1 MKVWSDRGVS
11 PLLIHLLI
19 WDDRNKN
26 GVLTSGSK
34 ALFKTAENKEAG
46 AKGVTER
53 VV

>member
-11 PLLIHLLI
+11 LLLIHLLI

-26 GVLTSGSK
+26 GVLTRGSK
-34 ALFKTAENKEAG
+34 ALFRAAENKEAG

-53 VV
+53 IV